1 MKPTIAQAATAS
13 QLKAQGFAILEQDCK
28 IIRMARGND
37 YRIVQQDGTQK
48 RAYGAK
54 R

>member
-1 MKPTIAQAATAS
+1 MKEQQLTIARLQS
-13 QLKAQGFAILEQDCK
+13 QGFRIESEGRGVL
-28 IIRMARGND
+28 MARGND

>member
-1 MKPTIAQAATAS
+1 MKPTTAQAATAS

-28 IIRMARGND
+28 IIRMSRGND